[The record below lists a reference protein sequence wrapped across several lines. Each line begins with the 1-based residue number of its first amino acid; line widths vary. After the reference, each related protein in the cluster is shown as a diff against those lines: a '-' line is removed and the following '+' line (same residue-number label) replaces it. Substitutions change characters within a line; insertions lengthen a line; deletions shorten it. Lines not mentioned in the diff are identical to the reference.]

1 MILPGDGIPL
11 MEIEIGY
18 KPAGSEPK
26 LCGTVKLIWNSPTA
40 TSAAA
45 LAVIVTVPIVT
56 VTPLKNVVE
65 ISVPAGEAAKPVA

>member
-1 MILPGDGIPL
+1 MILAGDVTPL
-11 MEIEIGY
+11 TEIEIGY
-18 KPAGSEPK
+18 KPAGSEAK

-45 LAVIVTVPIVT
+45 LAGIVMVPIVT

-65 ISVPAGEAAKPVA
+65 INVPAGDAAKPVA